1 MFPQLRGVHFT
12 APGQQRGAIGL
23 VAAITLGMALLF
35 MLLVIDSG
43 RLYLE
48 QRKLQRVADMA
59 ALEAVTR
66 GGSCATGTAS
76 TYVNNSASHNNFT
89 PGGATTITP
98 TCGILVTGADNLRTF
113 KADAN
118 QSSAIRVIA
127 TKTVQTSVAGALW
140 NLLNEQ
146 KIKLDTPL
154 TASAVGTI
162 AGAPLAMLSI
172 RSSLLDINSAN
183 SSVLNA
189 LVGGL
194 LGSTVNLSL
203 ASWQGLA
210 ATQINLL
217 SYLDQL
223 AIDVG
228 ATAGDYNNLLN
239 SDLRLTQ
246 LLDAAIHV
254 LEKNGPGATVALN
267 GLKAIRAIASN
278 TQLLKL
284 GDLLNIQNGTPRA
297 GLNANV
303 TAFELLQG
311 IVQLANGNNAAT
323 ATLNTTIPLIGNAT
337 VYLKVIEPPQL
348 SIAGNPALAK
358 ANPTG
363 PNQIFVKTAQVQTR
377 VHLDLAIVRTLKPLT
392 DALTSVLS
400 TVLEVV
406 KKLLGLNVVEAVKC
420 LVSCES
426 TQLSIASAL
435 DVYVEAASASGYV
448 TDYSCAADG
457 SKSLTVS
464 GSTSLAKVSIGQG
477 SNTVAFPP
485 QDADGNLIISPVK
498 LITMDV
504 KTCGLAGLI
513 CNTVEGKAGSFNV
526 KASTRVGSATQNIL
540 YTSTLTAPATL
551 PNMGLAPYYKNMGV
565 TDIISRL
572 GNGLAG
578 HVETSYTPPPG
589 KTVTGDLLNTVSTL
603 VNQLI
608 GTLTTAFKSLLAPL
622 LDPIVNTLLKAL
634 GINLGNA
641 DIGANLSCNAGGRA
655 QLVL

>member
-89 PGGATTITP
+89 PGGANTITP
-98 TCGILVTGADNLRTF
+98 TCGTLVTGADNLRTF

-127 TKTVQTSVAGALW
+127 TKTVQTSVAGGLW
-140 NLLNEQ
+140 NLLSEQ

-162 AGAPLAMLSI
+162 AGAPLAMLTI

-183 SSVLNA
+183 SPLLNA

-194 LGSTVNLSL
+194 LGGTVNLSTG
-203 ASWQGLA
+203 SWQGLA
-210 ATQINLL
+210 ATHINLL

-228 ATAGDYNNLLN
+228 ATAGDYNALLN

-267 GLKAIRAIASN
+267 GVKAIRAIASN

-284 GDLLNIQNGTPRA
+284 GDLFNIQNGTPRA
-297 GLNANV
+297 GLNADL

-311 IVQLANGNNAAT
+311 IVQLANGNSAAT

-406 KKLLGLNVVEAVKC
+406 KKLLGLNVIDAIKC

-426 TQLSIASAL
+426 AQLSIASAL

-448 TDYSCAADG
+448 TDFKCAADG
-457 SKSLTVS
+457 SKSLTVR
-464 GSTSLAKVSIGQG
+464 GSSSLAKVSIGQG

-485 QDADGNLIISPVK
+485 QDDDGNLIISPVK
-498 LITMDV
+498 LINMDV

-526 KASTRVGSATQNIL
+526 KASTSISSAAQDIV
-540 YTSTLTAPATL
+540 YTSTLTSPATL
-551 PNMGLAPYYKNMGV
+551 PKMGLAPYYKS
-565 TDIISRL
+565 TDIKDIIAKL

-641 DIGANLSCNAGGRA
+641 DIGANLSCNEGGRA